1 MSIILKRPRKHE
13 PLLYAAARM
22 VMEEHYNLVDSV
34 GPGLLRRL
42 EAIAREL
49 EQIED
54 RL

>member
-1 MSIILKRPRKHE
+1 MKGLKREAGE
-13 PLLYAAARM
+13 PILYYAARL
-22 VMEEHYNLVDSV
+22 VLLEHDNLVDSTS
-34 GPGLLRRL
+34 PGILRRL